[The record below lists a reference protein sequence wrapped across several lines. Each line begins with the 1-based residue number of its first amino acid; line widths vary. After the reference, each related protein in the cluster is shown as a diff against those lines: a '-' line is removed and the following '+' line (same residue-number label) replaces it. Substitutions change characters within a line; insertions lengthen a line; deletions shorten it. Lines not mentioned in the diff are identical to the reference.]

1 MDDARIFHLY
11 LTRASIPGL
20 PRARL
25 SLQEHVCIDVVDV
38 FIGHN
43 HRVRSDPQGRASEER
58 PEQSCPNC
66 CSPRGPLSPCVRQK
80 RKQNRSLSSSL
91 SLSLSLSLLSRSL
104 LCKQTIN
111 LLRFLL
117 FALGGKLSYVVVAA
131 VSLLLHADRP
141 RVSSAAQRRGGCRG
155 REGEEASFVFAGIRY
170 HKGNWSRPSLR
181 PGCVCLDDFMCST

>member
-1 MDDARIFHLY
+1 MLLMYSSAIIIVFVR
-11 LTRASIPGL
+11 TPKVE
-20 PRARL
+20 RARSGQSRAAPTAAHLVARFRHASGRKESRTAL
-25 SLQEHVCIDVVDV
+25 SL
-38 FIGHN
+38 
-43 HRVRSDPQGRASEER
+43 A
-58 PEQSCPNC
+58 
-66 CSPRGPLSPCVRQK
+66 
-80 RKQNRSLSSSL
+80 L

-141 RVSSAAQRRGGCRG
+141 RVSRAAQRRGGCRR